1 MNSTIPMPAR
11 KWLLRIGLPSLI
23 LAAAATV
30 LIIASWSTLL
40 PAQSVRTVS
49 VVTRQIE
56 TDEPVSQQ
64 DDMNDEAVVQAPGW
78 VEADPF
84 SVYAPALAEGVV
96 EEVLV
101 LEGDRVSKGQ
111 PVARLIDDEAEIALR
126 RSEANLQH
134 LIADLELAK
143 AKLTQLPARIKSAR
157 ANQYALEDE
166 VRRKAALVE
175 SGAVAA
181 GPLER
186 LKQKLDAAMANVEH
200 LELEE
205 QVLQV
210 EVQDRESLVMEGRA
224 ARDHDQLILDRM
236 TVVSPI
242 DGVVIE
248 RLTSPGSVIQFG
260 NGEHGTHIVHLY
272 NPEKLQVRADIPLA
286 QAAAVKVGHPARIIV
301 DVQPDK
307 VFMGEVTRFIH
318 RADIQKNTVEAKIRI
333 TDPSDLLKPDML
345 ARVRILPASTA
356 PADGETRQIR
366 RVFVPGDS
374 IRNNK
379 VMVFVPGTDGLGLAR
394 ATTVT
399 TGSREFDGWVEI
411 LTGLS
416 AGDRVILDDVT
427 DGDTVRMEER

>member
-1 MNSTIPMPAR
+1 MPAR

>member
-23 LAAAATV
+23 LTAAATV

-64 DDMNDEAVVQAPGW
+64 DDMNDEAAVQAPGW

-101 LEGDRVSKGQ
+101 LEGDRVSKDQ

-143 AKLTQLPARIKSAR
+143 AKLAQLPARIKSAR
-157 ANQYALEDE
+157 ANQYAIEDE
-166 VRRKAALVE
+166 VRRKTALVE

-186 LKQKLDAAMANVEH
+186 LKQKLDAAMANIEH

-205 QVLQV
+205 KVLQV

-333 TDPSDLLKPDML
+333 ADPSDLLKPDML

-356 PADGETRQIR
+356 PAAGETRQIQ

-379 VMVFVPGTDGLGLAR
+379 VMIFLPGTDGLGLAR
-394 ATTVT
+394 STTVT